1 MKSRAKRNIVAAIL
15 GTPLLLLT
23 IICPIL
29 EITKFVNLRNEL
41 EYEDTIIEYCYLGL
55 TVSIPMCLLISG
67 IYHKCRLKAFLEI
80 AREAIIPAV
89 IAWTIIAVIYTILT
103 KNELGEIPPNC
114 PSSATYGTPIT
125 FDACRIR
132 LANLISMWL
141 FEFFGILWTIA
152 HCSGQLPK
160 SSNRNSSITIDGEF
174 EDLDAS
180 SDDELAAEKLKNSGK
195 GKRRGNSQ
203 SKGRGI
209 LNMHRAKE
217 DAIMGR
223 KIEFP

>member
-15 GTPLLLLT
+15 GTPLLLLS

-41 EYEDTIIEYCYLGL
+41 EYEDTIIEYC
-55 TVSIPMCLLISG
+55 
-67 IYHKCRLKAFLEI
+67 
-80 AREAIIPAV
+80 PAV

-103 KNELGEIPPNC
+103 KNELGGIPPNC
-114 PSSATYGTPIT
+114 PSSATYSTSIT

-152 HCSGQLPK
+152 HCCGQLPK
-160 SSNRNSSITIDGEF
+160 SSNRNSNITIDGEL
-174 EDLDAS
+174 ENLY
-180 SDDELAAEKLKNSGK
+180 SDDELAAEKLKNGGGK
-195 GKRRGNSQ
+195 GKRRGNSH

>member
-41 EYEDTIIEYCYLGL
+41 EYEDTIIEYC
-55 TVSIPMCLLISG
+55 
-67 IYHKCRLKAFLEI
+67 
-80 AREAIIPAV
+80 PAV